1 MLVELKKTIKQQKL
15 SSFVRNYMKVKVL
28 HQITIFFIKIY
39 KKGWNK
45 MKAGKMSFISL
56 TFTHEQG

>member
-15 SSFVRNYMKVKVL
+15 LSFVRNYMKVTVL
-28 HQITIFFIKIY
+28 HQITIFLIKIY
-39 KKGWNK
+39 QKGWNK